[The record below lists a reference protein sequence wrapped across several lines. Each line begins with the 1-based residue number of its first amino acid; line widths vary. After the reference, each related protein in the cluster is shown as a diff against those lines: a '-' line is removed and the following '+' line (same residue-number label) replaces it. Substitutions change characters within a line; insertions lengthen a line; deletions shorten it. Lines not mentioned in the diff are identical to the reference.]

1 MGRVVSSVKQN
12 RCKAIEAE
20 LPDGI
25 DVCDL
30 DEPDSEPVEWGEAV
44 HAFRCT
50 VHADEPVNPLWFAL
64 HYGNDGGGAASG
76 QLRRR
81 R

>member
-1 MGRVVSSVKQN
+1 MGDSSSRSRKRFVMRV
-12 RCKAIEAE
+12 CT
-20 LPDGI
+20 DGI

-30 DEPDSEPVEWGEAV
+30 DEPDSEPVDWGEAV